1 MSATVE
7 ATPLSDL
14 EYRQKTHA
22 ILAGI
27 EATVDAWLE
36 ADEIDIDTR
45 RSGGLLELVFPNRT
59 HIVLNTQPPLQ
70 ELWMAAKSGGFHYRH
85 VGGRWVDREGR
96 DFFAALSECASEQA
110 GRPLKFSP
118 VS

>member
-1 MSATVE
+1 MSTTVE

-14 EYRQKTHA
+14 EYRQITSA
-22 ILAGI
+22 ILSNI
-27 EATVDAWLE
+27 EATLDGWLE
-36 ADEIDIDTR
+36 NDDIDIDTR

-85 VGGRWVDREGR
+85 VSGRWLDREGKE
-96 DFFAALSECASEQA
+96 FFETLSACASEQA
-110 GRPLKFSP
+110 GRMLKFTPAS
-118 VS
+118 

>member
-36 ADEIDIDTR
+36 SCFFRPSPHLKLAPAAAPWLPPPPAAR
-45 RSGGLLELVFPNRT
+45 RT
-59 HIVLNTQPPLQ
+59 PPP
-70 ELWMAAKSGGFHYRH
+70 S
-85 VGGRWVDREGR
+85 
-96 DFFAALSECASEQA
+96 
-110 GRPLKFSP
+110 
-118 VS
+118 